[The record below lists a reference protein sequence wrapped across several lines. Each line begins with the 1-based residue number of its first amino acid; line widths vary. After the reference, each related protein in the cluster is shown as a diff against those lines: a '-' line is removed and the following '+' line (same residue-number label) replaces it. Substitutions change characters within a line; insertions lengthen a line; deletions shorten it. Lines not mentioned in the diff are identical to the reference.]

1 MKITPVKK
9 FSSMTNEKL
18 VQRGSPT
25 FQSNKAYYQYDK
37 VKTKFELL
45 RYDCRENFT
54 KFDKIVLQK
63 VSTIFQALNKIQSL
77 RISYITFWCFQG
89 KGYSNEEIKKY
100 QRNQAYQISQIFR
113 KKQVKQNIEES
124 KSGITLSIREN
135 AVRSVQQNLI
145 KIEINALKT
154 LQKDIQE
161 KTFVKEVAYQSDE
174 EEKTQR
180 RILPFGM
187 QIRAAA

>member
-1 MKITPVKK
+1 MP
-9 FSSMTNEKL
+9 
-18 VQRGSPT
+18 
-25 FQSNKAYYQYDK
+25 
-37 VKTKFELL
+37 
-45 RYDCRENFT
+45 
-54 KFDKIVLQK
+54 
-63 VSTIFQALNKIQSL
+63 
-77 RISYITFWCFQG
+77 
-89 KGYSNEEIKKY
+89 
-100 QRNQAYQISQIFR
+100 
-113 KKQVKQNIEES
+113 
-124 KSGITLSIREN
+124 IREN
-135 AVRSVQQNLI
+135 AVRSVKHNLI